1 MLGGVRAGSLSAAR
15 RNRCRAR
22 TGRDGR
28 DGAVEVSEVAR
39 IVVVRYAATCGG
51 GSCCAP
57 GVVVVACK
65 PRGRARGSR
74 RAGART
80 SFVRIAGPEP
90 FRRSIPVCELGSGR
104 VWRARN
110 SAWKRSD
117 RGPRAAFG
125 SSRSPA
131 SGPASR
137 SATSLFCVDKGSM
150 PCDDNRV
157 EPLSPDGGPC
167 PAPPPSDATRIRR

>member
-1 MLGGVRAGSLSAAR
+1 MLAGVRAGSLPSVR
-15 RNRCRAR
+15 WSRGRAR

-28 DGAVEVSEVAR
+28 DGAVEVSEVAS
-39 IVVVRYAATCGG
+39 IVGVRYAATSGG

-57 GVVVVACK
+57 VVVVVA
-65 PRGRARGSR
+65 SV
-74 RAGART
+74 
-80 SFVRIAGPEP
+80 VRIPGREA
-90 FRRSIPVCELGSGR
+90 FRRSIRVCELGGGR
-104 VWRARN
+104 VGRAR
-110 SAWKRSD
+110 SCAWKRVV

-137 SATSLFCVDKGSM
+137 SVTSLFCVDKGSM

-157 EPLSPDGGPC
+157 EPLSPNGGPS
-167 PAPPPSDATRIRR
+167 PAPPPSDATRIRRLEMSISQKRVLLSKIA